1 MVAVNMEKTYR
12 IAIDGPSGAGKST
25 ISRRVAAELGILYVD
40 TGAIYRAV
48 GLHMLRAGLDPSN
61 SEEVAP
67 ALSGVNVRLTYDTRG
82 QRIFLGDEDVSD
94 LIRTPEASRA
104 ASQVSAH
111 PVVRTFLLDMQRE
124 IAHNSSCIM
133 DGRDIGTVVLPDA
146 ELKIFLTADAE
157 DRARRRML
165 ELTERGTH
173 QAFEDVLA
181 DMIERDERDKNRE
194 IAPLRQADDA
204 VLLDTTGF
212 ELQDSI
218 SAVLAII
225 REKISE

>member
-1 MVAVNMEKTYR
+1 MEKTYR

-67 ALSGVNVRLTYDTRG
+67 ALGGVNVRLTYDTRG

-157 DRARRRML
+157 DRAHRRML
-165 ELTERGTH
+165 ELTERGTP

>member
-1 MVAVNMEKTYR
+1 MEKTYR

-61 SEEVAP
+61 SEEVVP

-157 DRARRRML
+157 DRAHRRML
-165 ELTERGTH
+165 ELTERGTP

>member
-1 MVAVNMEKTYR
+1 MEKTYQ

-25 ISRRVAAELGILYVD
+25 ISRKVASELGILYVD

-48 GLHMLRAGLDPSN
+48 GLHMLRAGVDPSDADA
-61 SEEVAP
+61 VAP
-67 ALSGVNVRLTYDTRG
+67 MLSSVAVRLVYDERG

-94 LIRTPEASRA
+94 LIRTPDASRA

-111 PVVRTFLLDMQRE
+111 PVVRKFLLEMQRD
-124 IAHNSSCIM
+124 IAKNSSCIM

-165 ELTERGTH
+165 ELNERGTP
-173 QAFEDVLA
+173 QSFADVLR
-181 DMIERDERDKNRE
+181 DMIERDERDKNRPT
-194 IAPLRQADDA
+194 APLRQAEDA
-204 VLLDTTGF
+204 ILLDTTGN

-218 SAVLAII
+218 DAVLKIV
-225 REKISE
+225 REKFAE

>member
-1 MVAVNMEKTYR
+1 MEKTYR

-25 ISRRVAAELGILYVD
+25 ISRRVASELGILYVD

-48 GLHMLRAGLDPSN
+48 GLHMLRAGVDPSDADA
-61 SEEVAP
+61 VAP
-67 ALSGVNVRLTYDTRG
+67 MLSSVAVRLVYDERG

-94 LIRTPEASRA
+94 LIRTPDASRA

-111 PVVRTFLLDMQRE
+111 PVVREFLLEMQRD
-124 IAHNSSCIM
+124 IAKTSSCIM

-165 ELTERGTH
+165 ELNERGTP
-173 QAFEDVLA
+173 QSFADVLR
-181 DMIERDERDKNRE
+181 DMIERDERDKNRPT
-194 IAPLRQADDA
+194 APLRQAEDA
-204 VLLDTTGF
+204 ILLDTTGN

-218 SAVLAII
+218 DAVLKIV
-225 REKISE
+225 REKFAE

>member
-1 MVAVNMEKTYR
+1 MEKTYR

-25 ISRRVAAELGILYVD
+25 ISRRVASELGILYVD

-48 GLHMLRAGLDPSN
+48 GLHMLRAGVDPSDADAVVPML
-61 SEEVAP
+61 SSVA
-67 ALSGVNVRLTYDTRG
+67 VRLVYDERG

-94 LIRTPEASRA
+94 LIRTPDASRA

-111 PVVRTFLLDMQRE
+111 PVVREFLLEMQRD
-124 IAHNSSCIM
+124 IAKNSSCIM

-165 ELTERGTH
+165 ELNERGTP
-173 QAFEDVLA
+173 QSFADVLR
-181 DMIERDERDKNRE
+181 DMIERDERDKNRPT
-194 IAPLRQADDA
+194 APLRQAEDA
-204 VLLDTTGF
+204 ILLDTTGN

-218 SAVLAII
+218 DAVLKIV
-225 REKISE
+225 REKFAE

>member
-1 MVAVNMEKTYR
+1 MEKTYR

-25 ISRRVAAELGILYVD
+25 ISRRVASELGILYVD

-48 GLHMLRAGLDPSN
+48 GLHMLRAGVDPSDADA
-61 SEEVAP
+61 VAP
-67 ALSGVNVRLTYDTRG
+67 MLSSVAVRLVYDERG

-94 LIRTPEASRA
+94 LIRTPDASRA

-111 PVVRTFLLDMQRE
+111 PVVREFLLEMQRD
-124 IAHNSSCIM
+124 IAKNSSCIM

-165 ELTERGTH
+165 ELNERGTP
-173 QAFEDVLA
+173 QSFADVLR
-181 DMIERDERDKNRE
+181 DMIERDERDKNRPT
-194 IAPLRQADDA
+194 APLRQAEDA
-204 VLLDTTGF
+204 ILLDTTGN

-218 SAVLAII
+218 DAVLKIV
-225 REKISE
+225 REKFAE

>member
-1 MVAVNMEKTYR
+1 MEKTYR

-25 ISRRVAAELGILYVD
+25 ISRKVAAELGILYVD

-48 GLHMLRAGLDPSN
+48 GLHMLRAGVDPSDADA
-61 SEEVAP
+61 VAP
-67 ALSGVNVRLTYDTRG
+67 MLSSVAVRLAYDARG

-94 LIRTPEASRA
+94 LIRTPDASRA

-111 PVVRTFLLDMQRE
+111 PVVREFLLEMQRD
-124 IAHNSSCIM
+124 IAKNSSCIM

-165 ELTERGTH
+165 ELNERGTP
-173 QAFEDVLA
+173 QSFADVLR
-181 DMIERDERDKNRE
+181 DMIERDERDKNRPT
-194 IAPLRQADDA
+194 APLRQAEDA
-204 VLLDTTGF
+204 ILLDTTGN

-218 SAVLAII
+218 DAVLKIV
-225 REKISE
+225 REKFAE

>member
-1 MVAVNMEKTYR
+1 MEKTYR

-25 ISRRVAAELGILYVD
+25 ISRRVASELGILYVD

-48 GLHMLRAGLDPSN
+48 GLHMLRAGVDPSDADAVVPML
-61 SEEVAP
+61 SSVA
-67 ALSGVNVRLTYDTRG
+67 VRLVYDERG

-94 LIRTPEASRA
+94 LIRTPDASRA

-111 PVVRTFLLDMQRE
+111 PVVREFLLEMQRN
-124 IAHNSSCIM
+124 IAKNSNCIM

-165 ELTERGTH
+165 ELNERGTP
-173 QAFEDVLA
+173 QSFADVLR
-181 DMIERDERDKNRE
+181 DMIERDERDKNRPT
-194 IAPLRQADDA
+194 APLRQAEDA
-204 VLLDTTGF
+204 ILLDTTGN

-218 SAVLAII
+218 DAVLKIV
-225 REKISE
+225 REKFAE

>member
-1 MVAVNMEKTYR
+1 MEKTYR

-25 ISRRVAAELGILYVD
+25 ISRRVASELGILYVD

-48 GLHMLRAGLDPSN
+48 GLHMLRAGVDPSDADA
-61 SEEVAP
+61 VAP
-67 ALSGVNVRLTYDTRG
+67 MLSSVAVRLVYDERG

-94 LIRTPEASRA
+94 LIRTPDASRA

-111 PVVRTFLLDMQRE
+111 PVVREFLLEMQRN
-124 IAHNSSCIM
+124 IAKNSNCIM

-165 ELTERGTH
+165 ELNERGTP
-173 QAFEDVLA
+173 QSFADVLR
-181 DMIERDERDKNRE
+181 DMIERDERDKNRPT
-194 IAPLRQADDA
+194 APLRQAEDA
-204 VLLDTTGF
+204 ILLDTTGN

-218 SAVLAII
+218 DAVLKIV
-225 REKISE
+225 REKFAE

>member
-1 MVAVNMEKTYR
+1 MEKTYR

-25 ISRRVAAELGILYVD
+25 ISRRVASELGILYVD

-48 GLHMLRAGLDPSN
+48 GLHMLRAGVDPSDADA
-61 SEEVAP
+61 VAP
-67 ALSGVNVRLTYDTRG
+67 MLSSVAVRLVYDERG

-94 LIRTPEASRA
+94 LIRTPDASRA

-111 PVVRTFLLDMQRE
+111 PVVREFLLEMQRD
-124 IAHNSSCIM
+124 IAKNSSCTM

-165 ELTERGTH
+165 ELNERGTP
-173 QAFEDVLA
+173 QSFADVLR
-181 DMIERDERDKNRE
+181 DMIERDERDKNRPT
-194 IAPLRQADDA
+194 APLRQAEDA
-204 VLLDTTGF
+204 ILLDTTGN

-218 SAVLAII
+218 DAVLKIV
-225 REKISE
+225 REKFAE

>member
-1 MVAVNMEKTYR
+1 MEKTYR

-48 GLHMLRAGLDPSN
+48 GLYMLRAGVDPSD
-61 SEEVAP
+61 EDAVAP
-67 ALSGVNVRLTYDTRG
+67 VLSFVSVRLSYDGRG
-82 QRIFLGDEDVSD
+82 QRIYLGDEDVSE

-111 PVVRTFLLDMQRE
+111 PSVRKFLLGMQRD
-124 IAHNSSCIM
+124 IARKSSCIM

-165 ELTERGTH
+165 ELIERGTP
-173 QAFEDVLA
+173 QTFEDVLR
-181 DMIERDERDKNRE
+181 DMIERDERDKNRPT
-194 IAPLRQADDA
+194 APLRQAEDA
-204 VLLDTTGF
+204 VLLDTTGN

-218 SAVLAII
+218 DAVLQIV
-225 REKISE
+225 REKFAE